1 MNDEVKHKRL
11 LIMKILRE
19 SELPSSSGRIHEQL
33 LSKGIEVSERTVRF
47 HLKALDNL
55 GLTKYKEKK
64 GRFLTTKG
72 HEELTKAQVYY
83 QVGYLSSK
91 IDEMTY
97 KMSFDPSV
105 ARGTVLINFSTI
117 DKSYRDAVPN
127 LVSPAFSSGL
137 THGTLLCLFDEG
149 ERIGDCVVT
158 RGKFGIGTVCAIT
171 FNGVLIKAGI
181 PIKSVFGGLLEI
193 SNDALKRFTAIIHYD
208 GTSLDPLE
216 IYISSGMTSTI
227 SASVSGNGQIGVSFR
242 EIPAAAREKTIEI
255 DTLLKNRG
263 LGGFLELGYPSQSLL
278 GIPVGDRRV
287 GLVIAG
293 GLNATAPLGENGIP
307 IKSSALSGLIDYSK
321 LFHYE
326 ELTKRLSQLKK

>member
-1 MNDEVKHKRL
+1 MSDEVEQKRL
-11 LIMKILRE
+11 LILKALRE
-19 SELPSSSGRIHEQL
+19 SSLPLSSGTIHEQL
-33 LSKGIEVSERTVRF
+33 LSKGIDISERTVRF
-47 HLKALDNL
+47 HLKALDGL

-72 HEELTKAQVYY
+72 LEEIAKAQVYY

-97 KMSFDPSV
+97 KMSFDPSD
-105 ARGTVLINFSTI
+105 ARGTVLINFSTL
-117 DKSYRDAVPN
+117 DKFYRDVVPD
-127 LVSPAFSSGL
+127 LVSPTFSSGL
-137 THGTLLCLFDEG
+137 AHGALMCLFDEG
-149 ERIGDCVVT
+149 ERIGDSVVS

-171 FNGVLIKAGI
+171 FNGALIKAGI
-181 PIKSVFGGLLEI
+181 PVKSIFGGLLEI
-193 SNDALKRFTAIIHYD
+193 SNDTPNRFTAIIHYG

-227 SASVSGNGQIGVSFR
+227 SACISGKGQIGASFR

-255 DTLLKNRG
+255 DALLKRRG
-263 LGGFLELGYPSQSLL
+263 LGGFLKLGYPSQSLL

-293 GLNATAPLGENGIP
+293 GLNATAPIGEQGIP
-307 IKSSALSGLIDYSK
+307 IKSIALSGLIDYSK

-326 ELTKRLSQLKK
+326 ELKKRLSELKK